1 MASLLVSLTEA
12 TQQQAGGKA
21 AVLGA
26 LARAGFPVPP
36 GFVVPIE
43 VYRAETRGLDLAEV
57 RGPDEVRRLIES
69 RPLPS
74 ELVREVTEGVT
85 RLGGDAV
92 AVRSSASTEDTV
104 GASAAGQHDTF
115 LGVSGPG
122 AVIERLP
129 AIWASLWSMRAVA
142 YRSAGAVAP
151 EMAVIV
157 QRHIDADVAGV
168 LFTDAPGVLI
178 EASWG
183 LGESVVG
190 GLVTPDSFSVS
201 ADGVVGRRTGDKGT
215 RIDRRGNGTVTTAV
229 PPESRRRLCLDDR
242 QVIQLARLGQDVA
255 AHLGGPQD
263 IEFAVEKDRIWLL
276 QARPVTA
283 PLPQPDPTPAD
294 PRPASAADP
303 QAAHT
308 AGPAAGVAHLRGIAG
323 SPGQVSGPARVV
335 HGPEDFSRVGPGDIL
350 VCRFTDPAWTPL
362 FSVVAG
368 VVTETGGRLSHAAI
382 VAREHRIPAVL
393 GVPTAMTTLYDGQP
407 LTVDGTNGTVHG

>member
-1 MASLLVSLTEA
+1 MASLIVSLTEA
-12 TQQQAGGKA
+12 TRQRAGGKA

-43 VYRAETRGLDLAEV
+43 VYRAATSGLDLAGV
-57 RGPDEVRRLIES
+57 RGTDEVRRLIES

-74 ELVREVTEGVT
+74 GLVREVTEAMM

-115 LGVSGPG
+115 LGVSGPT

-129 AIWASLWSMRAVA
+129 AIWASLWSRRAVA
-142 YRSAGAVAP
+142 YRSAGAVGP

-157 QRHIDADVAGV
+157 QRHIDAEVAGV
-168 LFTDAPGVLI
+168 LFTDAPGILI

-201 ADGVVGRRTGDKGT
+201 ADGVVGRRTGDKGR
-215 RIDRRGNGTVTTAV
+215 RIDRSGSGTVTTAV
-229 PPESRRRLCLDDR
+229 PPESGLCLNDR
-242 QVIQLARLGQDVA
+242 QVVRLASLGRRVA
-255 AHLGGPQD
+255 EYLGGPQD
-263 IEFAVEKDRIWLL
+263 IEFAIENDRIWLL

-283 PLPQPDPTPAD
+283 PLPQPDPT
-294 PRPASAADP
+294 AADP
-303 QAAHT
+303 
-308 AGPAAGVAHLRGIAG
+308 PPDVARLRGIAG
-323 SPGQVSGPARVV
+323 SPGRVSGPARVV

-362 FSVVAG
+362 FGVVAG
-368 VVTETGGRLSHAAI
+368 VITETGGRLSHAAI

-407 LTVDGTNGTVHG
+407 LTVDGTTGTVHR